1 MITLHITELKARD
14 AEWYRNP
21 KHTDITHT
29 GKLSRTAIVRAV
41 KRTLGLQGKRA
52 EVDVFTQ
59 GITIHTDGKVIFVD
73 VYEERNR

>member
-1 MITLHITELKARD
+1 MVTLHITELD
-14 AEWYRNP
+14 AMYADRYINP
-21 KHTDITHT
+21 KHTEVEHT
-29 GKLSRTAIVRAV
+29 GKLSRTAIVRTV

-73 VYEERNR
+73 VYDERSR